1 MEATKQPRDSDD
13 QIKKKIKR
21 KFYQEAVTMKLK
33 LPANHPAKKILISE
47 LLDKVLANNVP

>member
-47 LLDKVLANNVP
+47 LLDKVLAMNIP